1 MTCTTYQEL
10 LSAWLDGELSSFEQ
24 RELREHLDQ
33 CPGCRTDWEV
43 MGRIQEQIDRL
54 VEPGVPPELW
64 ERITTAPDKDVTPP
78 ASSDKIIYYTTAR
91 GRMLEKK
98 KGKASCLN
106 TRFSRPPSH

>member
-33 CPGCRTDWEV
+33 CPGCRTAWED

-54 VEPGVPPELW
+54 VEPNAPPELW
-64 ERITTAPDKDVTPP
+64 EQIETALDRNATPA
-78 ASSDKIIYYTTAR
+78 ASSDKIIYYPTAR

-98 KGKASCLN
+98 KGKAPCLN
-106 TRFSRPPSH
+106 TKFNRQSSH